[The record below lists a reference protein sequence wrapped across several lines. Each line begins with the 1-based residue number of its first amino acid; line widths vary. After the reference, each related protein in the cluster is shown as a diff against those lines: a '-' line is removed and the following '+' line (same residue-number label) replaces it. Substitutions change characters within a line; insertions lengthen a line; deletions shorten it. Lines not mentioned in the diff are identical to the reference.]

1 MKKVEAKIQAKTR
14 ETHMDSKILGLYIHI
29 PFCRT
34 KCGYCN
40 FYSVTSLSSIPDF
53 LEALGREMELV
64 LGEFGPF
71 DTVYIGGGTP
81 SILSL
86 NEMENLLAGIR
97 RNFALLSDVE
107 MTMEANP
114 ADLDLSILQDLRNLG
129 VNRLNIGIQSFDQ
142 KILNFLGRRH
152 SSIEAISA
160 IETARKA
167 GFENIGLD
175 LIYGVPGQGTRSWL
189 DTLSQALAFDPEH
202 LSCYQLTLESKT
214 PLGKRYE
221 QREFSL
227 PVEELEYDFFI
238 KTSESLEE
246 VGYIHYEVSNFARD
260 IALISRHNQ
269 KYWDHTPYLGL
280 GPAAHS
286 FSGYQ
291 RWWNH
296 RSVERYIADAKAGKK
311 PIEGTEILTMEQLG
325 LEALFLGLR
334 TKKGI
339 YLKEFVEQYGCD
351 LAVEKREVL
360 DRLQE
365 EGLVAINEGY
375 LVPTRAGL
383 AVADGLALI

>member
-1 MKKVEAKIQAKTR
+1 MDLKIPG
-14 ETHMDSKILGLYIHI
+14 IYIHI

-53 LEALGREMELV
+53 LEALGREMEMV

-86 NEMENLLAGIR
+86 KEMENLLARIR
-97 RNFALLSDVE
+97 RNFVLLSDVE
-107 MTMEANP
+107 MTVEANP
-114 ADLDLSILQDLRNLG
+114 ADLNRFLLQGLRNLG
-129 VNRLNIGIQSFDQ
+129 VNRLNIGVQSFDQ
-142 KILNFLGRRH
+142 KILNCLGRRH
-152 SSIEAISA
+152 TSIEAVSA

-167 GFENIGLD
+167 GFENVGLD
-175 LIYGVPGQGTRSWL
+175 LIYGVPDQDIRSWL
-189 DTLSQALAFDPEH
+189 DTLSQSLAFYPEH

-221 QREFSL
+221 QGEFSL
-227 PVEELEYDFFI
+227 PEEELEYDFFI
-238 KTSESLEE
+238 KTAELLEE
-246 VGYIHYEVSNFARD
+246 AGYIHYEVSNFARD
-260 IALISRHNQ
+260 ITLISRHNQ

-286 FSGYQ
+286 FSGRQ

-296 RSVERYIADAKAGKK
+296 RSVERYVADAKAGKK
-311 PIEGTEILTMEQLG
+311 PIEGTETLTMEQLR

-334 TKKGI
+334 TKKGVC
-339 YLKEFVEQYGCD
+339 LKEFVDQYGCD
-351 LAVEKREVL
+351 LVAEKGDEL
-360 DRLQE
+360 ERLRE
-365 EGLVAINEGY
+365 EGLITINEGY
-375 LVPTRAGL
+375 LAPTRAGL
-383 AVADGLALI
+383 AVADGLSLI

>member
-1 MKKVEAKIQAKTR
+1 MELKIP
-14 ETHMDSKILGLYIHI
+14 GLYIHI

-40 FYSVTSLSSIPDF
+40 FYSITSLSSIPDF
-53 LEALGREMELV
+53 LEALGREMEMV

-86 NEMENLLAGIR
+86 NEMENLLTRIR
-97 RNFALLSDVE
+97 RNFVLLSDVE
-107 MTMEANP
+107 MTVEANP
-114 ADLDLSILQDLRNLG
+114 ADLDLSLLRGLHNLG

-142 KILNFLGRRH
+142 EILDFLGRRH
-152 SSIEAISA
+152 SSMEAISA

-167 GFENIGLD
+167 KFENIGLD
-175 LIYGVPGQGTRSWL
+175 LIYGVPGQDIKSWL
-189 DTLSQALAFDPEH
+189 NTLSQALAFDPEH

-227 PVEELEYDFFI
+227 PGEELEYDFFI
-238 KTSESLEE
+238 RTAKLLEE
-246 VGYIHYEVSNFARD
+246 ADYIHYEVSNFARD

-269 KYWDHTPYLGL
+269 KYWSHTPYLGL

-286 FSGYQ
+286 FSGHR

-296 RSVERYIADAKAGKK
+296 RSVERYIADVNVGKR
-311 PIEGTEILTMEQLG
+311 PIEGTEILTMEQLQ

-334 TKKGI
+334 TKKGVC
-339 YLKEFVEQYGCD
+339 LKEFVEQYGCD
-351 LAVEKREVL
+351 LAVEKRDVL
-360 DRLQE
+360 DRLRE
-365 EGLVAINEGY
+365 EGLIAINEGY